1 MWNEF
6 KTFIMRGNVI
16 DLAIGVIIGAA
27 FSKIVTSLVD
37 DVIMPP
43 IGLLLGKVDF
53 SNLYINLGKG
63 DYATLADAKKAGA
76 ATVNYGLFI
85 NTLINF
91 LIIAIVIFLVVKQI
105 NRLKKKEEVK
115 APDTKECKYCLS
127 TIPLRAVKC
136 QSCTA
141 DLNDDAIVRQS
152 SE

>member
-1 MWNEF
+1 MFKEF

-27 FSKIVTSLVD
+27 FGKIVTSLVN

-53 SNLYINLGKG
+53 SNLYINLGRG
-63 DYATLADAKKAGA
+63 SYSSLAEAQKAGA
-76 ATVNYGLFI
+76 PTINYGLFI
-85 NTLINF
+85 NSIINF
-91 LIIAIVIFLVVKQI
+91 LIIAIVIFLVVQQV
-105 NRLKKKEEVK
+105 NRFKRKEEEK
-115 APDTKECKYCLS
+115 EPDTKECPYCLS

-141 DLNDDAIVRQS
+141 DLTDEALRKQS